1 MSNITI
7 KKDSSTEFLR
17 LIACLIVIGV
27 HVKLGNIIDG
37 RIIFSHIY
45 ISCLLSDGVAVFW
58 LITGFFCS
66 IEIVIQKLS

>member
-45 ISCLLSDGVAVFW
+45 IYIYRVFCQMELL
-58 LITGFFCS
+58 FFG
-66 IEIVIQKLS
+66 

>member
-45 ISCLLSDGVAVFW
+45 IYRVFCQMELL
-58 LITGFFCS
+58 FFG
-66 IEIVIQKLS
+66 

>member
-45 ISCLLSDGVAVFW
+45 IVSFVRWSCCFLADNR
-58 LITGFFCS
+58 IFF
-66 IEIVIQKLS
+66 VQ